1 MNQLLGF
8 CKEAEDADLLRSIGR
23 DIAAAMDLPEWQ
35 TKLLL
40 SLRAFMECLSANE
53 EADIFCM
60 DVTPEGAIGAA
71 EDIRRMHEASPI
83 LILAG
88 MDISPMLYLRPSIRA
103 SSLLLKPFTPQQAE
117 MVLRELMQEIRRSGG
132 EGETGNY
139 VIETKQEKILIPY
152 NDINFFEARDRKIYL
167 CTKVRRIPFYS
178 TLEQLGGELPE
189 QFIRCHKGF
198 IVNSRQIESIDF
210 TQNTIHLRDGF
221 QIPVS
226 RSYKSAIRE
235 LNL

>member
-8 CKEAEDADLLRSIGR
+8 CKEAEDAELLRNAGR
-23 DIAAAMDLPEWQ
+23 NVAAAMDLPEWQ

-40 SLRAFMECLSANE
+40 SLRAFMECLVGNE
-53 EADIFCM
+53 EADIFCV

-71 EDIRRMHEASPI
+71 EDIRRKHEMSQL

-103 SSLLLKPFTPQQAE
+103 SSLLLKPFTVEQAE
-117 MVLRELMQEIRRSGG
+117 KVMRELIQEIHRNNKNEAG
-132 EGETGNY
+132 TY
-139 VIETKQEKILIPY
+139 VIETKQEKILISY
-152 NDINFFEARDRKIYL
+152 NDIKFFEAKERKIFL
-167 CTKVRRIPFYS
+167 CTKARRIPFYS
-178 TLEQLGGELPE
+178 TLEQLGEELPK

-198 IVNSRQIESIDF
+198 IINSEQIERIDF

-226 RSYKSAIRE
+226 RSYKSTIRE

>member
-1 MNQLLGF
+1 MTQLLGF
-8 CKEAEDADLLRSIGR
+8 CKEAEDAELLRRAGR

-40 SLRAFMECLSANE
+40 SLHAFMECLASNE

-71 EDIRRMHEASPI
+71 EDIRRMHKTSQL

-103 SSLLLKPFTPQQAE
+103 SSLLIKPFTAEQAE
-117 MVLRELMQEIRRSGG
+117 KVICELMREIHRNNKN
-132 EGETGNY
+132 EAGNY
-139 VIETKQEKILIPY
+139 VIETKQEKILISY
-152 NDINFFEARDRKIYL
+152 NDIKFFEAKDRKIYL
-167 CTKVRRIPFYS
+167 CTKARRIPFYS
-178 TLEQLGGELPE
+178 TLEQLEEELPK
-189 QFIRCHKGF
+189 QLIRCHKGF
-198 IVNSRQIESIDF
+198 IVNCEQIERIDF

-226 RSYKSAIRE
+226 RSYKSTIRE